1 MGTGWTWVQF
11 LPPLSAASAAALFV
25 SLLLSAFLVAAAA
38 ERGSSM
44 CFAVLFRINK
54 VQCSC
59 FTFFLRRSFRV
70 GF

>member
-1 MGTGWTWVQF
+1 MGTGWTRVQF

-25 SLLLSAFLVAAAA
+25 SLLLSAFLVAA

-44 CFAVLFRINK
+44 CSCCTFRINK

>member
-11 LPPLSAASAAALFV
+11 VPPLSAAALFV

-44 CFAVLFRINK
+44 CSCCSFKNK
-54 VQCSC
+54 QSAM
-59 FTFFLRRSFRV
+59 
-70 GF
+70 

>member
-25 SLLLSAFLVAAAA
+25 SVLLSAFLVAAAA

-44 CFAVLFRINK
+44 CSCCFRINK

-59 FTFFLRRSFRV
+59 FTFFLRRSFLV